1 MESLQRIGYIN
12 YQKMI
17 KKIGKLILFGKEK
30 LKRKLH
36 VRKLKKEIDKD
47 KNKDHNVNQQIKKV
61 GKQNLHSTKKIR

>member
-1 MESLQRIGYIN
+1 MN

-17 KKIGKLILFGKEK
+17 KRIGKLILFGKEK

-47 KNKDHNVNQQIKKV
+47 KNKDHNVN
-61 GKQNLHSTKKIR
+61 